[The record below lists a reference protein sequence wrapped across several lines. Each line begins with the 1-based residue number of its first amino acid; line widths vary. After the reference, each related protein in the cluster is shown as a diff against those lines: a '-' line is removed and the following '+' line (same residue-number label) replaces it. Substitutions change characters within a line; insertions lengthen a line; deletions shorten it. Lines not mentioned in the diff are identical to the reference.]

1 MSAHLARL
9 FAGWRLVVLVALLL
23 GNGAA
28 QAQESAS
35 PADPAIAAEVDR
47 LMSALDDPAVREAL
61 RQALIAEAETTP
73 QAASEASATLVQ
85 QRLALLIDAW
95 DRLDDELVRVAEDS
109 LSDGKLGVFAYA
121 IVLSLFGLAVAFAVA
136 RLLRGLRDRARPDPA
151 GTLSARLA
159 SAFGLLLIKLG
170 PPLAGFAAVHFLAL
184 AWTEGVDSPGPTAN
198 IVTRAGAWIIGVAIV
213 VDLLWAPTR
222 PGTGLLRADPRRGR
236 LIAWALI
243 GSTAAVAVIAAI
255 GQLLALAG
263 AEPLPAALF
272 SLMLSILL
280 LIVLLV
286 LVWRVRRP
294 VHEAVREVLPPHSTL
309 ARLLSLW
316 PVPVSLYL
324 LVIWA
329 ATLGAVLSGQS
340 SPASRLILSLVLPVI
355 VFALAAAYSRRVLKA
370 IPPAP
375 EVAPGETADHDWIR
389 QAQHIPSAMT
399 KLAIAAWLV
408 AVVAVIGLLAWLYRF
423 DVASNL
429 GVAPRIASAI
439 VHVVCVALV
448 AYIVYAALNASIA
461 RAMLRIDGGRNP
473 SRAKRLRTLL
483 PLFRVFLLNVVVV
496 MAVLIALSSMGV
508 DIGPLIAGAGIFG
521 LAIGFGSQKLVADI
535 VAGVFFLLDDAFA
548 VGDYVEVG
556 GLAGQVESL
565 SIRSMKLRHH
575 RGPIHTIPF
584 GEINSLTNHSRDWV
598 IVKLE
603 FRLPSTTDLA
613 TVKKIVKR
621 IGEELSQ
628 DPAVAKHLLEPLKS
642 QGVRRFEDNAMIVGV
657 KFKSV
662 PGEQFVIRRMVFQKI
677 RDAFAAAD
685 IRFADRGV
693 VVHVGGGA
701 GATEQAIAGAAAA
714 ALQKPGAGGHG

>member
-1 MSAHLARL
+1 MCAHLTGFVAR
-9 FAGWRLVVLVALLL
+9 WRLLVLVVLLL

-35 PADPAIAAEVDR
+35 PSDPAIAAEVAR

-61 RQALIAEAETTP
+61 RQALIAEAEAAPET
-73 QAASEASATLVQ
+73 ASEGSVSVVQ

-95 DRLDDELVRVAEDS
+95 DRLDDELGRVVEES
-109 LSDGKLGVFAYA
+109 LSDGMVGVFAYA
-121 IVLSLFGLAVAFAVA
+121 IVLSLFGLAVAFAA
-136 RLLRGLRDRARPDPA
+136 SRALRGLRDRARPDPA
-151 GTLSARLA
+151 GTLSGRLA

-170 PPLAGFAAVHFLAL
+170 PPLAGFAAVHLLSL

-198 IVTRAGAWIIGVAIV
+198 IVTRAGVWIFGVAIV

-222 PGTGLLRADPRRGR
+222 PGSGLLRADPRRGR
-236 LIAWALI
+236 LIAWVLI
-243 GSTAAVAVIAAI
+243 GSTAAVAVIAVIA
-255 GQLLALAG
+255 QLLALAG
-263 AEPLPAALF
+263 MEPLPAALF
-272 SLMLSILL
+272 SLILSIMLL
-280 LIVLLV
+280 AVLLV

-294 VHEAVREVLPPHSTL
+294 VHEAVREVLPPQSTL

-329 ATLGAVLSGQS
+329 ATLGAILGGQS
-340 SPASRLILSLVLPVI
+340 QPAARLILSLVLPVI
-355 VFALAAAYSRRVLKA
+355 VFALAAAYARRVLKSL
-370 IPPAP
+370 PPAP
-375 EVAPGETADHDWIR
+375 AVAPGETADQDWIR

-423 DVASNL
+423 DVANSF
-429 GVAPRIASAI
+429 GMAPHI
-439 VHVVCVALV
+439 VSTIVKVLCVALV

-496 MAVLIALSSMGV
+496 MAVLISLSSMGV

-575 RGPIHTIPF
+575 RGPVHTIPF

-628 DPAVAKHLLEPLKS
+628 DPTVAHHLLEPLKS

-685 IRFADRGV
+685 IHFADRGV
-693 VVHVGGGA
+693 VVHVGGA

-714 ALQKPGAGGHG
+714 AMQKSDAGGHG